1 MPALPAHH
9 KPGGAGAT
17 ALQPA
22 SMPAPQLDVSGSMV
36 DAGDKWVSVLQRL
49 HAPDLCVFGNL
60 LSAPECE
67 ALIDAAKPRLL
78 RSRTIDTQTGGE
90 ALNRDR
96 TSQGMFFSRAENAIV
111 QRVEARVAKLLRW
124 PVKHFEGLQV
134 LRYQRAAQYR
144 PHYDYFDP
152 AEPATPALLARG
164 GQRVATVIMYL
175 QEPAGGGATVFPDT
189 SVSVL
194 PRRGSAV
201 FFSYAHA
208 HPDSLSLHGGE
219 PVTAGEKWIAT
230 LWLRERP
237 FR

>member
-1 MPALPAHH
+1 MPTL
-9 KPGGAGAT
+9 
-17 ALQPA
+17 
-22 SMPAPQLDVSGSMV
+22 PAPQLDVSASMV
-36 DAGDKWVSVLQRL
+36 DAGDKWVSVLQRV

-60 LSAPECE
+60 LGAPECQ
-67 ALIDAAKPRLL
+67 ALIDAARPRLV

-90 ALNRDR
+90 ALNPDR

-111 QRVEARVAKLLRW
+111 QRVEARVARLLRW

-134 LRYQRAAQYR
+134 LRYRRGAQYR

-175 QEPAGGGATVFPDT
+175 QEPAAGGATVFPDASL
-189 SVSVL
+189 SVV
-194 PRRGSAV
+194 PRCGSAV

-237 FR
+237 FS